1 MSNDP
6 PPPSPYTNDR
16 PDLASEPKSTVADV
30 SGAVKSAAHTE
41 TPLGPSAE
49 GVVRNHHAMRL
60 RVHPA
65 AGKYRIANS
74 I

>member
-1 MSNDP
+1 MSDDTAA
-6 PPPSPYTNDR
+6 PSPSTNDR
-16 PDLASEPKSTVADV
+16 VDPASDPKSTVADV